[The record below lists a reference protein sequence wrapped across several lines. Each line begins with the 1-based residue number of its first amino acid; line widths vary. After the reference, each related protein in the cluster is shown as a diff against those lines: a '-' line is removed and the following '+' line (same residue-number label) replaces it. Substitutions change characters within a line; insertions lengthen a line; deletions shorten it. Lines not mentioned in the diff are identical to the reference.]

1 MKSRSLFVTTAVA
14 VGCML
19 VGLGPAPARA
29 DGTIAGTIKLDG
41 PAPQRRTIPMAADPK
56 CVEANPNGRQGDVF
70 VVAPEGGM
78 ANVFVYV
85 KDGLGDKK
93 FDAPKDPV
101 IINQEG
107 CMYDPHVLG
116 IMVGQTLEFHNDDST
131 LHNVHALPKN
141 SKQFNSAMP
150 MKGMTIKKRFSA
162 PEIMVHTKC
171 DVHPWMS
178 AYIGVVDNPFYAV
191 SGTDGS
197 YKISGLPAGT
207 YTIEAWQEKLGTK
220 TATVTVTDGGTAKA
234 DFSYAMAKK

>member
-1 MKSRSLFVTTAVA
+1 MKSRSLFATTALA
-14 VGCML
+14 IGTML
-19 VGLGPAPARA
+19 VGLGPAPAQA
-29 DGTIAGTIKLDG
+29 EGTISGTIKLEG
-41 PAPQRRTIPMAADPK
+41 PAPQRRAIPMAADPK
-56 CVEANPNGRQGDVF
+56 CVEANPDGRLGEVF
-70 VVAPEGGM
+70 VVGADGGM

-93 FDAPKDPV
+93 FEAPKEPV
-101 IINQEG
+101 VVDQHG
-107 CMYDPHVLG
+107 CMYNPHVLG
-116 IMVGQTLEFHNDDST
+116 IMVGQSLEIRNSDTT

-141 SKQFNSAMP
+141 SNQFNSAMP

-220 TATVTVTDGGTAKA
+220 TATVTVTDGGTATA
-234 DFSYAMAKK
+234 DFSYAMSN